1 MRRGLSAQRRGWS
14 RVLVTLVAAPP
25 APAQGG
31 GVRFAVLPFENTGS
45 YGQDREVF
53 EGLELAFPAL
63 LASALDRHP
72 AAAACPGKRC
82 SRRCAGTTSVHR
94 SGWTPRPPP
103 RSLARRAPSSLVT
116 GSFADF
122 YGKPG
127 SMPVWWT
134 PRPVRS

>member
-1 MRRGLSAQRRGWS
+1 MRRGLSRTAPWLIS
-14 RVLVTLVAAPP
+14 VLVTLAVAPP

-72 AAAACPGKRC
+72 ARG
-82 SRRCAGTTSVHR
+82 
-94 SGWTPRPPP
+94 RP
-103 RSLARRAPSSLVT
+103 
-116 GSFADF
+116 
-122 YGKPG
+122 
-127 SMPVWWT
+127 
-134 PRPVRS
+134 